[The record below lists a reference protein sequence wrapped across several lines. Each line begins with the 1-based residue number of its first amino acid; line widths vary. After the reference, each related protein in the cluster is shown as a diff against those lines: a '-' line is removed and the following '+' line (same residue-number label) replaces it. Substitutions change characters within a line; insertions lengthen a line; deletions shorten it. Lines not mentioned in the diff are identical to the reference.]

1 MLFFE
6 IKTVKDLI
14 GFMDW
19 LEEESIFPIEFYL
32 CGVVYKLKD
41 EQQKLFFCVG
51 AEAIF
56 NIIGELYENL

>member
-6 IKTVKDLI
+6 IKTLKDLA

-19 LEEESIFPIEFYL
+19 LEEESTFPIEFYL
-32 CGVVYKLKD
+32 SGVVYILKD
-41 EQQKLFFCVG
+41 KQQKLFFCVG

-56 NIIGELYENL
+56 NIMGELL